1 MLSLGASAR
10 AVKRVKLSKMTV
22 DELVDRFA
30 YLSIAQDKAELYGEI
45 SQYNRLFKEM
55 TAVDQE
61 LRARGRE
68 ARLALLTLYDHPNMQ
83 VRVKAAIKT
92 LGVAAEA
99 ARKVLE
105 AIRASKWQPQAM
117 DAGMIIR
124 GLDNGEYKPD

>member
-1 MLSLGASAR
+1 M
-10 AVKRVKLSKMTV
+10 KPVKLQELTIN
-22 DELVDRFA
+22 ELVGRFVD
-30 YLSIAQDKAELYGEI
+30 LGIAQDKAELYGEI
-45 SQYNRLFKEM
+45 SKYNRLFKEM
-55 TAVDQE
+55 TAVDEE

-92 LGVAAEA
+92 LGVAPEA

-117 DAGMIIR
+117 DAGMILR
-124 GLDNGEYKPD
+124 GLDDGEYKPD

>member
-1 MLSLGASAR
+1 
-10 AVKRVKLSKMTV
+10 
-22 DELVDRFA
+22 
-30 YLSIAQDKAELYGEI
+30 
-45 SQYNRLFKEM
+45 M
-55 TAVDQE
+55 TAVDEE

-92 LGVAAEA
+92 LGVAPEA

-117 DAGMIIR
+117 DAGMILR
-124 GLDNGEYKPD
+124 GLDDGEYKPD

>member
-1 MLSLGASAR
+1 M
-10 AVKRVKLSKMTV
+10 KPVKLQELTIN
-22 DELVDRFA
+22 ELVGRFVD
-30 YLSIAQDKAELYGEI
+30 LGIAQDKAELYGEI
-45 SQYNRLFKEM
+45 SKYNRFFKEM
-55 TAVDQE
+55 TAVDEE

-92 LGVAAEA
+92 LGVAPEA

-117 DAGMIIR
+117 DAGMILR
-124 GLDNGEYKPD
+124 GLDDGEYKPD